1 MKKVLLLL
9 LIAGLIATPGVMNAV
24 GEDSD
29 SKETSKMS
37 STEKIPSEGVTCSCG
52 TITNYSGSGLNNK
65 DSNGFD
71 SDIANHSSEIQ
82 TSTVNITSG
91 NKTYDAYV
99 AAPVEK
105 GNYPGIVLIHSF
117 KGFEPGYQAMI
128 DKMAADGYVVI
139 APFWQTYSNS
149 PSDAEVKALVTKSVN
164 YLQKRPDVDS
174 EKLGLTGFCA
184 GGKYTML
191 FLPQIKEFNSGVAW
205 YGFPYMG
212 GTEIQPE
219 KPASLIN
226 QLDAPM
232 LIIHGARDQ
241 ISNVSD
247 IYRYS
252 GQLDTADKY
261 FELKVYQGQPHG
273 FMITETGELSD
284 SFVAHDAYR
293 EMLGFF
299 NRTLKNFPSNSGKF
313 E

>member
-1 MKKVLLLL
+1 MKKIFLLL
-9 LIAGLIATPGVMNAV
+9 LIAGLIAIPGVMNAF
-24 GEDSD
+24 GEDSNSGEA
-29 SKETSKMS
+29 SKVSSNEKMS
-37 STEKIPSEGVTCSCG
+37 FEGITCSCETTTSYSSSDLNNTEPESFDSG
-52 TITNYSGSGLNNK
+52 TPNYS
-65 DSNGFD
+65 
-71 SDIANHSSEIQ
+71 AEIE

-91 NKTYDAYV
+91 NKTYSAYV

-117 KGFEPGYQAMI
+117 KGFEPGYQAMV

-184 GGKYTML
+184 GGRYTML
-191 FLPQIKEFNSGVAW
+191 FLPQIEEFNSGVAW
-205 YGFPYMG
+205 YGFPYLG
-212 GTEIQPE
+212 RTEIQPE

-273 FMITETGELSD
+273 FMITETGELSN

-299 NRTLKNFPSNSGKF
+299 DRTLNNTTSNSG
-313 E
+313 

>member
-1 MKKVLLLL
+1 MKKIFLLF
-9 LIAGLIATPGVMNAV
+9 LIAGLIATLGVMNAI
-24 GEDSD
+24 GTDSN

-37 STEKIPSEGVTCSCG
+37 SNGKFSSEAMMCSNE
-52 TITNYSGSGLNNK
+52 IKTNYSGPDFDTTEL
-65 DSNGFD
+65 NGFD
-71 SDIANHSSEIQ
+71 SEIGNCSPEIQ
-82 TSTVNITSG
+82 ASTVNITSG
-91 NKTYDAYV
+91 NKTYSAYV
-99 AAPVEK
+99 AAPAEK
-105 GNYPGIVLIHSF
+105 GNHPGIVLIHSF
-117 KGFEPGYQAMI
+117 KGFEPGYQAMV

-149 PSDAEVKALVTKSVN
+149 PSDAEVKALVIESVN

-184 GGKYTML
+184 GGRYTML
-191 FLPQIKEFNSGVAW
+191 FLPQIKEFDSGVAW

-212 GTEIQPE
+212 GTELQPQ

-232 LIIHGARDQ
+232 LMIHGSRDQ
-241 ISNVSD
+241 FSNITD
-247 IYRYS
+247 IYKYA
-252 GQLDTADKY
+252 GQLDRADKY
-261 FELKVYQGQPHG
+261 FELKIYQGKRHG

-284 SFVAHDAYR
+284 SFVAHNAYT

-299 NRTLKNFPSNSGKF
+299 NRTLKNSTNNPEKF